1 MCTGRLLHPWG
12 WIWGKYC
19 HRRVPGS
26 GMGHVFLY
34 PLPRGDPLK
43 IRLMKIYVQHYSCCS
58 NCSDWSYICNTIYL
72 VLFDIMNGYITA
84 FLYSYI
90 QSIYKFE
97 LVYYYIGEVG
107 YKDLHWVTDKY
118 EMVQE
123 DIPRKN
129 FSISHCYICLWP
141 LQPRAYW
148 LVIFKVQETVKWLYD
163 TTLNH

>member
-19 HRRVPGS
+19 PRRVPGS

-107 YKDLHWVTDKY
+107 YRDLHWVTDSRWGRVRDGTGGHPTQK
-118 EMVQE
+118 
-123 DIPRKN
+123 ILH
-129 FSISHCYICLWP
+129 FP
-141 LQPRAYW
+141 L
-148 LVIFKVQETVKWLYD
+148 LYMPMAC
-163 TTLNH
+163 TT